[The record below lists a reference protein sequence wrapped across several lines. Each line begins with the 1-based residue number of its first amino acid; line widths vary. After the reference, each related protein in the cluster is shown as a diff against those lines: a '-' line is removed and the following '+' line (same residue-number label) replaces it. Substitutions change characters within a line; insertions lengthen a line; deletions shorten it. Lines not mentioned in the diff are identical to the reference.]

1 MRLGIIGL
9 PQSGKTTIF
18 NALTRGKLPTVVG
31 GGRLEIN
38 TGVVNVPDQRVERLV
53 EMFNPEKITHA
64 RVVYADITGL
74 ENGNSKQGLPGALLN
89 QLSQMDALLHVVR
102 CFDDPSVAHSLGSI
116 DPQRDILTLDSELML
131 NDLLTVTRRIE
142 RLQQDLRHNSNG
154 DKARLESELV
164 LFQRLQEALE
174 GSIPLRDLQ
183 FTSNELK
190 LLSGF
195 GLLSLKPVLLVL
207 NLSEGQKHPEI
218 EYDHPYSQV
227 VALQGKLE
235 MELAQLSA
243 EEVEEFKD
251 AYGIT
256 ELGLKRAIRLSYD
269 LLGYQSFFTVGE
281 DEVRAW
287 NVRRGATALEAS
299 GVIHSDL
306 QRGFIR
312 AEVVAHEELLEL
324 GGLSQARNHG
334 KLRLEGKDYLLQ
346 DGEIMHVR
354 FNA

>member
-53 EMFNPEKITHA
+53 ELFSPEKITHA

-89 QLSQMDALLHVVR
+89 QLSQVDALLHVVR
-102 CFDDPSVAHSLGSI
+102 CFDDPSIAHSLGNI
-116 DPQRDILTLDSELML
+116 DPQRDILTLDNELML

-154 DKARLESELV
+154 EKMRLESELT

-183 FTSNELK
+183 FTSIETK

-207 NLSEGQKHPEI
+207 NLSEGQKQPEI
-218 EYDHPYSQV
+218 QYNHQYSQV

-243 EEVEEFKD
+243 DEVEEFKG

-256 ELGLKRAIRLSYD
+256 ELGLESVIRLSYD

-299 GVIHSDL
+299 GVIHTDL

-312 AEVVAHEELLEL
+312 AEVVDHEDLLEL
-324 GGLSQARNHG
+324 GGLSQARSHG

>member
-1 MRLGIIGL
+1 M
-9 PQSGKTTIF
+9 
-18 NALTRGKLPTVVG
+18 
-31 GGRLEIN
+31 
-38 TGVVNVPDQRVERLV
+38 VNVPDQRVEQLV
-53 EMFNPEKITHA
+53 ELFNPEKITHA

-131 NDLLTVTRRIE
+131 NDLLTITRRIE

-164 LFQRLQEALE
+164 LFQRLQQALE
-174 GSIPLRDLQ
+174 SSIPLRDLQ
-183 FTSNELK
+183 FTANELK

-195 GLLSLKPVLLVL
+195 GLLSLKPVLLVM
-207 NLSEGQKHPEI
+207 NLSEGQKQPEI

-256 ELGLKRAIRLSYD
+256 ELGLESVIRLSYD

-324 GGLSQARNHG
+324 GGLSQARNRG